1 MSNLIE
7 LQVQIEKLQK
17 QADDIRTKEF
27 DTTVREIRAK
37 MAAFGISL
45 SDLRSVGSKK
55 SVSKKGARSQKAV
68 AKKAGKGNK
77 GAKVAPKYR
86 GPAGETWSGR
96 GLAPKWLTALV
107 AAGRRKDE
115 FAL

>member
-27 DTTVREIRAK
+27 DTTVREILAK

-45 SDLRSVGSKK
+45 TDLRSAGSKK
-55 SVSKKGARSQKAV
+55 SVNKKVARGQKRV
-68 AKKAGKGNK
+68 AKNSGNSNK
-77 GAKVAPKYR
+77 GIKVAPKYR

-96 GLAPKWLTALV
+96 GLAPKWLTTLV

>member
-17 QADDIRTKEF
+17 QADTIRTKEF
-27 DTTVREIRAK
+27 DATVREILAK

-45 SDLRSVGSKK
+45 TDLRSISGKK
-55 SVSKKGARSQKAV
+55 SSGKKGAGSQKV
-68 AKKAGKGNK
+68 PAKKAKKGTK
-77 GAKVAPKYR
+77 GVKVAPKYL

-107 AAGRRKDE
+107 AAGKQKSE
-115 FAL
+115 FAV

>member
-27 DTTVREIRAK
+27 DATLREILAK

-45 SDLRSVGSKK
+45 ADLRSAGSKK
-55 SVSKKGARSQKAV
+55 SVNKKGTRSQKTV
-68 AKKAGKGNK
+68 AKKAGKGNT
-77 GAKVAPKYR
+77 GTKVAPKYR

-96 GLAPKWLTALV
+96 GLAPRWLTTLV
-107 AAGRRKDE
+107 ASGRRKDE